1 MPHQPLSA
9 AGRADALAV
18 GDGITARPG
27 GWRFSGAAAHH
38 FDEHAARSIPAYEL
52 GHDLIAALSDFFV
65 RPGGR
70 VYDVG
75 CSTGALTARLAVR
88 HPAATVVGLDVE
100 PDMTAVARLR
110 LAEVPNADVVDAD
123 AAGYDFAPADLVV
136 AYYMLQF
143 TLVEQRAALVARLAA
158 AVRPGGALIVF
169 EKTLAATGRVQDL
182 AAQVYA
188 EHKLSGGYS
197 PAEVIGKAR
206 SLRGVLTPLT
216 SGQNVAMLR
225 RAGLESV
232 EVVHRHLLFDGYLAI
247 KEASA

>member
-1 MPHQPLSA
+1 MAAPLP
-9 AGRADALAV
+9 V
-18 GDGITARPG
+18 GDGIAARPG

-38 FDEHAARSIPAYEL
+38 FDEHAARSIPAYTL
-52 GHDLIAALSDFFV
+52 GHDLIVSLSDFFV

-75 CSTGALTARLAVR
+75 CSTGALTARLAAR
-88 HPAATVVGLDVE
+88 HPAAEVVGLDVE

-110 LAEVPNADVVDAD
+110 LADVSGAEVVDAD

-136 AYYMLQF
+136 AYYTLQF
-143 TLVEQRAALVARLAA
+143 TPVEQRAALVARLGA
-158 AVRPGGALIVF
+158 AVRPGGALVVF
-169 EKTLAATGRVQDL
+169 EKTLAESARMQDL
-182 AAQVYA
+182 AGQVYA
-188 EHKLSGGYS
+188 EHKLNGGHS

-216 SGQNVAMLR
+216 SAQNVAMLH

-232 EVVHRHLLFDGYLAI
+232 EVVHRHLLFEGYLSV
-247 KEASA
+247 KEVEA